1 MCVRACVCVCMCV
14 YSCIY
19 TAETNLGVCENMTT
33 TKTMA
38 QRVDDD
44 WVCMCCALR
53 WWWRWRM
60 DWLGVVWVCV
70 CACIKLL
77 LLLLLPDL
85 YSLVVVAAISRTHI
99 RLTHS
104 HAINTHAHAQMKRKP
119 IVCTTLGE
127 AYTCKTGT
135 PPVCCKERRNTIYSL
150 CDSHN
155 SDRNETHGWAH
166 THTRGGGR
174 TVHRHRRAPR
184 KWRKKT
190 RICFCSF
197 LIAIWRSAV
206 GGKKL
211 RATCLEP
218 IPTTNVSASDSEFM
232 NGRCCRMQMAES
244 ALSALQTFCE
254 WKA

>member
-1 MCVRACVCVCMCV
+1 
-14 YSCIY
+14 
-19 TAETNLGVCENMTT
+19 
-33 TKTMA
+33 
-38 QRVDDD
+38 
-44 WVCMCCALR
+44 
-53 WWWRWRM
+53 
-60 DWLGVVWVCV
+60 
-70 CACIKLL
+70 
-77 LLLLLPDL
+77 
-85 YSLVVVAAISRTHI
+85 
-99 RLTHS
+99 
-104 HAINTHAHAQMKRKP
+104 MKRKP
-119 IVCTTLGE
+119 IVYTTLGE

-166 THTRGGGR
+166 THTHAAGDGQSTDTGA
-174 TVHRHRRAPR
+174 HQQNEKNKNLLLFFSYCNLEKRRR
-184 KWRKKT
+184 W
-190 RICFCSF
+190 
-197 LIAIWRSAV
+197 
-206 GGKKL
+206 KKL

>member
-14 YSCIY
+14 YTCIY

-85 YSLVVVAAISRTHI
+85 YSLVVVAAISRTHQAHSLARNQHTCTRTNEAKANCLYNTRRGI
-99 RLTHS
+99 HMQNGHTTGVLQRATQHNLLPVRFAQFRSQWNSRL
-104 HAINTHAHAQMKRKP
+104 
-119 IVCTTLGE
+119 G
-127 AYTCKTGT
+127 
-135 PPVCCKERRNTIYSL
+135 
-150 CDSHN
+150 
-155 SDRNETHGWAH
+155 AH

-174 TVHRHRRAPR
+174 TVHRHWRAPTKWKKQEFAFVLFLLQFGEAPSVEKTACDLPRTDTDDECER
-184 KWRKKT
+184 KR
-190 RICFCSF
+190 
-197 LIAIWRSAV
+197 
-206 GGKKL
+206 
-211 RATCLEP
+211 
-218 IPTTNVSASDSEFM
+218 
-232 NGRCCRMQMAES
+232 
-244 ALSALQTFCE
+244 
-254 WKA
+254 